1 MLSVGGYS
9 MGKKQDSGLLN
20 LIGFAQKIYSFI
32 FKKNQLA
39 GLF

>member
-9 MGKKQDSGLLN
+9 VGKKQDSGLLN
-20 LIGFAQKIYSFI
+20 LIGFVKKIYSFNI
-32 FKKNQLA
+32 KKNQLA